1 MFSLE
6 MDMQPWTMWQIH
18 LKSGG
23 KISLAYIAD
32 SFHMLWWMATLPRAQ
47 FINHC
52 RGNLRHVFS
61 MVSGVRRSDAF
72 IMCCVTEKCLLT
84 EEMMLKRVKH
94 IIASR
99 AGNGI
104 HTQLMGNAAH
114 IRSIQCIP
122 SNSNQTASFAL
133 NLVTLNEDYDQLSW
147 VCPFGIMRYYTT

>member
-1 MFSLE
+1 MFSLK

-23 KISLAYIAD
+23 KISLASLRSECCGEWPHYPGPNSSATVEAT
-32 SFHMLWWMATLPRAQ
+32 FCMLVVWSLEPEGVMLLLCVVSLRNAFWQRKW
-47 FINHC
+47 C
-52 RGNLRHVFS
+52 WRG
-61 MVSGVRRSDAF
+61 
-72 IMCCVTEKCLLT
+72 
-84 EEMMLKRVKH
+84 VKH
-94 IIASR
+94 IIASK

-147 VCPFGIMRYYTT
+147 VCPFGIMKYYTT